1 MAGSVFN
8 QGGLN
13 LPPNPFDSKQR
24 AYKRRAY
31 GSVKVVGNKQFT
43 CQGGGASL
51 TFGGDSNT
59 KFAQGGALQPR
70 GGGRYVPNPYL
81 TSITTKNQG
90 SGGIEDTSLW
100 EIEFQYV
107 CYGTDQL
114 NKMSNAFMIPGMLV
128 DVTIGYSPGDK
139 LKISKATVYDFSF
152 SYNSDDGSY
161 SCTCKCM
168 GENSDSPIAGALKV
182 KPSKDGAE
190 SVDKGKK
197 KNKGYS
203 IIKKLQNQCDK
214 ALGLQRDEKG
224 NLKSTNVPSRD
235 GTAKSKGD
243 YGLIKAQK
251 DASLMAITLSGGGAD
266 NIVVPVVKLSRV
278 VSFLNEI
285 VGNRYVLEAKY
296 KTLSQLKSADPL
308 AFCLPKDKANYGKRN
323 DFSPLKGN
331 PGIVGDIWVSI
342 PKLLEMEDSV
352 MQAQKEDNTEYTTN
366 QLLNKVFAELS
377 SCTGTAVDCFISEN
391 QGKFYIVN
399 RKFDIKKGS
408 KATAINLLSPDSPIK
423 SLSMSSNMDP
433 DMAAIA
439 FAGTSGPYPKAIVES
454 VFAGCKPKAETT
466 KEEPPS
472 PETLVAEKFKEIG
485 ENYAQ
490 ELCQDCKGL
499 LKQYVNKDL
508 KGISMRYGIDL
519 SVTMDGWNG
528 PKFMQ
533 QFTVNPLPNAVSGGD
548 VYFAVGEIEHKCDG
562 ETWDTTIVGYM
573 MVNG

>member
-1 MAGSVFN
+1 MSNIFN

-43 CQGGGASL
+43 CSGGGASL
-51 TFGGDSNT
+51 TFGGDSST

-70 GGGRYVPNPYL
+70 SGGRYVPNPYL

-90 SGGIEDTSLW
+90 SGGIEDTALW
-100 EIEFQYV
+100 EIEFQYI

-114 NKMSNAFMIPGMLV
+114 NKMANAFMIPGMLV

-139 LKISKATVYDFSF
+139 LTISKASVYDFSF

-168 GENSDSPIAGALKV
+168 GENSDATIAGALKV
-182 KPSKDGAE
+182 KPSKNGVE
-190 SVDKGKK
+190 SVDAGDK

-203 IIKKLQNQCDK
+203 IIKKLQNECDK
-214 ALGLQRDEKG
+214 ALGLARDEKG
-224 NLKSTNVPSRD
+224 NLKNTNVPSRD
-235 GTAKSKGD
+235 GTAVSKGD
-243 YGLIKAQK
+243 YGLIKGQK
-251 DASLMAITLSGGGAD
+251 DASTFDMIVSLGSAD
-266 NIVVPVVKLSRV
+266 NILVPVVKISRV
-278 VSFLNEI
+278 VGFLNEL
-285 VGNRYVLEAKY
+285 VGNRYKLDAKY
-296 KTLSQLKSADPL
+296 KTLAKLKSADPM
-308 AFCLPKDKANYGKRN
+308 AFCLPGKRGKYGEKN
-323 DFSPLKGN
+323 DFSKLTGAD
-331 PGIVGDIWVSI
+331 GSVGDIWVSI
-342 PKLLEMEDSV
+342 PKLIDMEDSV
-352 MQAQKEDNTEYTTN
+352 MQSQKEDNKEYTTN
-366 QLLNKVFAELS
+366 QLLNKIFAELS
-377 SCTGTAVDCFISEN
+377 TCTGTAVDCFISEDK
-391 QGKFYIVN
+391 GTFYILN
-399 RKFDIKKGS
+399 RKNDIKKSG
-408 KATAINLLSPDSPIK
+408 ATTINLLSPSSPIK

-439 FAGTSGPYPKAIVES
+439 FAGSSGPYPKSIVES
-454 VFAGCKPKAETT
+454 VFAGCKPKEETT
-466 KEEPPS
+466 QDEPKDPG
-472 PETLVAEKFKEIG
+472 TLLDEKIKEIG
-485 ENYAQ
+485 QNYSA
-490 ELCQDCKGL
+490 ELAQDCKGI

-519 SVTMDGWNG
+519 SVTLDGWNG

-533 QFTVNPLPNAVSGGD
+533 KFTVNPLPNAVSHGS

-573 MVNG
+573 MVNA